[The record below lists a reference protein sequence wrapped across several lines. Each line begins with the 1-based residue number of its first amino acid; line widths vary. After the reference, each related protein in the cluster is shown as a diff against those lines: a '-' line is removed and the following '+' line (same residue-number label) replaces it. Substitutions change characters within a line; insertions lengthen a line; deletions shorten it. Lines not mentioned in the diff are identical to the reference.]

1 MSGLLLRELQLHG
14 LAERILIVAPSN
26 LTFQWQRELR
36 EKFDQSF
43 VVLKG
48 AELRHDELSARR
60 ARRLEE
66 LKRQRSLTLQG
77 VERITSV
84 LVLPHPERGAADVRR
99 HRPDPATE
107 MTAMRV
113 AMAHE
118 EAQGRRGSK

>member
-1 MSGLLLRELQLHG
+1 MSGLLLRELQLRG

-48 AELRHDELSARR
+48 AELRHD
-60 ARRLEE
+60 
-66 LKRQRSLTLQG
+66 
-77 VERITSV
+77 
-84 LVLPHPERGAADVRR
+84 AADVRR

-107 MTAMRV
+107 MTAMRT

-118 EAQGRRGSK
+118 EAQGAPWVEVRKVQHYYLDVEKLSAASDGRTDR